1 MQSNNN
7 ERLGNRGTI
16 LIASNHAL
24 FADVVGEMVVDSGF
38 GVAYVVDEEA
48 PWLSLTRTQ
57 PCIVICDCAAPA
69 EGIQRLIV
77 EASVRDIPLVLSDA
91 RMQRRVDEGSLVL
104 PQRVAWLT
112 FPVSRIAFAGM
123 LDALLSPSPADAM
136 PEIVPLAL
144 VPDDHEVDTPALADA
159 RDLRSVIT
167 TVLAS
172 TPIYA
177 ESLRRA
183 VWTYVGAEH
192 DAGTSPGDVIV
203 TLTELV
209 DAARI
214 VPVSVSRALVSQV
227 TRWAVEAYFGQLG
240 CDVGRVSGSGAAQP
254 SADLE
259 PPPAAIAEA
268 LRA

>member
-7 ERLGNRGTI
+7 ERLGTRGTI

-38 GVAYVVDEEA
+38 AVAYVVDEEA

-104 PQRVAWLT
+104 PQRVAWLM

-123 LDALLSPSPADAM
+123 LDALLSPLPAD
-136 PEIVPLAL
+136 IVPLAL
-144 VPDDHEVDTPALADA
+144 VPDDQDDDTPALADA
-159 RDLRSVIT
+159 RGLRSVIT
-167 TVLAS
+167 TVLAA

-192 DAGTSPGDVIV
+192 DAGTSPSDVIV

-240 CDVGRVSGSGAAQP
+240 CDVGRVSGSGEARP
-254 SADLE
+254 SAALE
-259 PPPAAIAEA
+259 SPPAAVAEA